1 MRTISTSAT
10 VILVA
15 AALLPPLLISR
26 NVGLA
31 QQEDAL
37 TRPISIGEKSLPA
50 FSAFQDALQISGV
63 PGGVA
68 FVEGCENQPKSMVR
82 PQGTNLREVLDS
94 ITRADSQYS
103 WRMQK
108 GVVNLEPVEGLPAL
122 LKTHLKTYDSG
133 KLTDAVSAV
142 TVLSSSPEVVR
153 AGAQLGLT
161 HNALGPGLG
170 GMAQVPTPSSKPL
183 GLRLHD
189 VTLLDALN
197 AIARANKHGIWT
209 FRETQCGSVHQF
221 NISFA
226 Q

>member
-1 MRTISTSAT
+1 
-10 VILVA
+10 
-15 AALLPPLLISR
+15 
-26 NVGLA
+26 
-31 QQEDAL
+31 
-37 TRPISIGEKSLPA
+37 
-50 FSAFQDALQISGV
+50 
-63 PGGVA
+63 
-68 FVEGCENQPKSMVR
+68 
-82 PQGTNLREVLDS
+82 
-94 ITRADSQYS
+94 
-103 WRMQK
+103 MQK
-108 GVVNLEPVEGLPAL
+108 GVVNFEPVEGPPAL

-153 AGAQLGLT
+153 AAARLGLT

-170 GMAQVPTPSSKPL
+170 GMAQVPPPSSKPL

-197 AIARANKHGIWT
+197 TIARVNKHGVWT
-209 FRETQCGSVHQF
+209 YRETQCGPVHQF